1 MLRISKP
8 ASSLYSTGSFD
19 KTLSVRYSFND
30 LEAKRI
36 GFINLFNT
44 KSVTKVATNVIMR
57 AKIKIESGEI
67 IFLEYKTK
75 NKIPIKGMWIP
86 IKATNR
92 NLKA

>member
-1 MLRISKP
+1 
-8 ASSLYSTGSFD
+8 
-19 KTLSVRYSFND
+19 
-30 LEAKRI
+30 
-36 GFINLFNT
+36 
-44 KSVTKVATNVIMR
+44 MR